1 MQAEVIGLINTLTSQ
16 DSTYLLSILEVC
28 GTYNDYTIFFQVVS
42 EIILYSLE
50 FIKEFVRSNV
60 LKKSPDLHNTLSTIF
75 NTFMYSFI
83 SSSLL
88 VVPLM
93 MWMMIWRVFLNVSIQ
108 LRFLN
113 WVVLSIST
121 LLIVFILQ
129 LLIILYYRMFSYYV
143 VLDYQRINQFEQ
155 E

>member
-113 WVVLSIST
+113 
-121 LLIVFILQ
+121 
-129 LLIILYYRMFSYYV
+129 
-143 VLDYQRINQFEQ
+143 
-155 E
+155 